1 MGRRRINTPYR
12 EFYAGRKLNEALEQC
27 DNVLDI
33 QLLWRDFIRVARA
46 ERKARLINN
55 SEIQLGCDRFI
66 ATIKGSINGDTDL
79 LDVVLL
85 KSLQADI
92 ELEKAKLER
101 KGYGGIKTAEKKA
114 RK

>member
-1 MGRRRINTPYR
+1 MGRRRINTKYR
-12 EFYAGRKLNEALEQC
+12 ELYAGRKLDKALNEC
-27 DNVLDI
+27 NNVTDL
-33 QLLWRDFIRVARA
+33 QLLWRDYIEVARA

-66 ATIKGSINGDTDL
+66 ANIKASINGDEDL
-79 LDVVLL
+79 LNIVLL
-85 KSLQADI
+85 KLLQAEI